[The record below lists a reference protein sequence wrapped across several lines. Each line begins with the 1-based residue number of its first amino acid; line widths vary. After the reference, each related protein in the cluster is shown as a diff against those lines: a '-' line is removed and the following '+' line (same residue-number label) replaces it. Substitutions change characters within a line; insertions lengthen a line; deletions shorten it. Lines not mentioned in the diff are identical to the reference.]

1 MKKELL
7 KHLAKICFK
16 QKNYEYRNFLI
27 GILRMVE
34 FENWDN
40 ILKKCVNNEYI
51 VESEIPIDE
60 PYMSYDYS
68 KYEDYI
74 KIFCRQ

>member
-51 VESEIPIDE
+51 VESEIL
-60 PYMSYDYS
+60 MSH
-68 KYEDYI
+68 I
-74 KIFCRQ
+74 